1 MESYLMITQIND
13 FIFCPRSI
21 YYSGIFRNSV
31 STDIY
36 HHTPQM
42 IGCAA
47 HETVDNN
54 TYSSRK
60 DIITGLTVF
69 SSRYNLLG
77 RIDILDLSAKLLT
90 ERKYSITAIYDGFKY
105 QLYAQ
110 FFALQEMGYQVTQMR
125 LHSQKDNRN
134 YEIALPDAAETIKFE
149 TILDKMRSFDL
160 QQPFTPNQ
168 NKCKHCI
175 YNPLCDLFNEDE

>member
-1 MESYLMITQIND
+1 
-13 FIFCPRSI
+13 
-21 YYSGIFRNSV
+21 
-31 STDIY
+31 
-36 HHTPQM
+36 
-42 IGCAA
+42 
-47 HETVDNN
+47 
-54 TYSSRK
+54 
-60 DIITGLTVF
+60 
-69 SSRYNLLG
+69 
-77 RIDILDLSAKLLT
+77 
-90 ERKYSITAIYDGFKY
+90 
-105 QLYAQ
+105 
-110 FFALQEMGYQVTQMR
+110 MGYQVTQMR